1 LLFFASGGH
10 EIWETGGVCLV
21 LGLDQLHYSYIHY
34 KKAIVTARDISPW
47 DESGNSL
54 GCYLKFKVGMQ
65 YGKHVVFTNS
75 FIQPP
80 CNWLKSNNN
89 SPGCYTLE

>member
-65 YGKHVVFTNS
+65 YGKHVVF
-75 FIQPP
+75 FFFFFLCRLIP
-80 CNWLKSNNN
+80 LMNN
-89 SPGCYTLE
+89 LEWV